1 MPKNDYLSKA
11 DLKELL
17 NDRINPEDTSIIIGA
32 YEMAENAEA
41 GETDPTGAP
50 KFYHNTR
57 VCRILIDELSVSAP
71 ELLITALLHNIL
83 SASSEITI
91 SIIDYNFGSYVAYL
105 VQLISDDYAE
115 RKGDKAPAIN
125 IESID
130 DDALIIILSDCLDI
144 LRTFDFGKLIMDC
157 EETRMIQHTIK
168 GIEVA
173 DYEMAVDV
181 IKAIGPG
188 GEYMTHQHTYDNMK
202 KMSRSKLFDRRK
214 RDSWMEKTGGKDLT
228 ERAYEKALHVL
239 ETHKPLPLLKGA
251 AQSMRSIIDDYE
263 VELKKG
269 CN

>member
-144 LRTFDFGKLIMDC
+144 LRTFDFGKLLNPFAYID
-157 EETRMIQHTIK
+157 EIK
-168 GIEVA
+168 KRYFPVA
-173 DYEMAVDV
+173 LNRNKME
-181 IKAIGPG
+181 I
-188 GEYMTHQHTYDNMK
+188 TYLINE
-202 KMSRSKLFDRRK
+202 LRK
-214 RDSWMEKTGGKDLT
+214 EFNKILG
-228 ERAYEKALHVL
+228 
-239 ETHKPLPLLKGA
+239 
-251 AQSMRSIIDDYE
+251 
-263 VELKKG
+263 
-269 CN
+269 